1 MPYDRLVSAGAQHT
15 VSVANRT
22 KNISQSRTLRDEKQ
36 SNLISLT
43 QLYWEN
49 YERTK
54 AQKMLVFTI
63 SGIHILRLWKS
74 VLRVQHCTGSSFHD
88 YQTKKALLPRHASE
102 GFEAVHWEFTSPL
115 QGYRM
120 GDILTVP
127 LVAFLELAVLG
138 GISAGRE
145 ISMTMRRALQRSLFS
160 SVHFFLS

>member
-43 QLYWEN
+43 QLHWEN
-49 YERTK
+49 YEKTK

-102 GFEAVHWEFTSPL
+102 GFEVVHWRVYLTSARLKNGRYSYSP
-115 QGYRM
+115 
-120 GDILTVP
+120 I
-127 LVAFLELAVLG
+127 G
-138 GISAGRE
+138 GISGASSTGRDVGWKRNINDNE
-145 ISMTMRRALQRSLFS
+145 KGSATEFIQ
-160 SVHFFLS
+160 